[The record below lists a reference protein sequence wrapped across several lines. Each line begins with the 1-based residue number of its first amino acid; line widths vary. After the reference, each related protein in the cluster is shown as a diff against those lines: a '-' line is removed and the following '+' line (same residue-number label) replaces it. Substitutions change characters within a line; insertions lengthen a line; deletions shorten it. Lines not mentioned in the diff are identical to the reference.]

1 MAKMTETIGKNGQ
14 IAKHDD
20 NPWGFTSRM

>member
-1 MAKMTETIGKNGQ
+1 MAKMTKTIGKNGQ